1 MRVTIIRDDSV
12 VGVDGF
18 FRKVDLSA
26 LPQGVRA
33 VQWDGAKGHV
43 EYDEAPETPLDDIAG
58 FQAFIDLWT
67 AAAPPPPPA
76 PTPAQRIAAAH
87 ARINTA
93 YQSAVGVMTSGYP
106 ADEISSWPKQE
117 SEARAWLADN
127 TIATPWLAA
136 ASAARG
142 IAKADLVTRIMDNAA
157 LFATVHG
164 QLTGKRQKLRDEID
178 GLGSSPT
185 QAQLDAIQW

>member
-1 MRVTIIRDDSV
+1 MRVTIIRDDGV
-12 VGVDGF
+12 VGVDGL

-26 LPQGVRA
+26 LQPGVRA
-33 VQWDGAKGHV
+33 VQWDGTSGHV
-43 EYDEAPETPLDDIAG
+43 EYDNMANIEFNNISSIQPFIEAWIA
-58 FQAFIDLWT
+58 AT
-67 AAAPPPPPA
+67 PPPPPP
-76 PTPAQRIAAAH
+76 PTPAQLIAAAH

-93 YQSAVGVMTSGYP
+93 YQSAVNTVTAGYP

-127 TIATPWLAA
+127 TVATPWLDS

-142 IAKADLVTRIMDNAA
+142 ITKADLVTRIMDNAA
-157 LFATVHG
+157 LFTTAHG

-178 GLGSSPT
+178 ALGPNPAQS
-185 QAQLDAIQW
+185 QLDAIQW